1 MEIGLGQNEVDRGLL
16 SMGGNG
22 EGNEQ

>member
-16 SMGGNG
+16 STGGNG

>member
-1 MEIGLGQNEVDRGLL
+1 MEIGLGQNEVDCGLL
-16 SMGGNG
+16 STGGNG